1 MKHYEILAIIAG
13 TISED
18 EIPARIDAVK
28 NLIEKTGGTH
38 ITLEHKGKNRLAYP
52 IKHIRY
58 GYFLLGRF
66 EAKPEVIEV
75 VRGKIGL
82 LDNMLR
88 VIVRTFDAHKPP
100 HEQIAFANMSI
111 AASRER
117 EDGEEGSSVPMPAQS
132 EKPRAPKA
140 ESKEKAETKSSDVNI
155 ADISK
160 KLDAILE
167 EDIVSV

>member
-18 EIPARIDAVK
+18 EIPARMDAVK
-28 NLIEKTGGTH
+28 NLIEKSGGTH
-38 ITLEHKGKNRLAYP
+38 VTLEHKGKNRLAYP
-52 IKHIRY
+52 MKHIRY

-66 EAKPEVIEV
+66 EAKPDV
-75 VRGKIGL
+75 VEALRGKISL

-88 VIVRTFDAHKPP
+88 VIVRTFEAHKPP

-117 EDGEEGSSVPMPAQS
+117 EEGEEGTAAPMPVEK
-132 EKPRAPKA
+132 EKPRAPKG
-140 ESKEKAETKSSDVNI
+140 EVKEKSETKSSDVNI
-155 ADISK
+155 ADITK

-167 EDIVSV
+167 EDITSV